1 MTRAQG
7 PRIKKPP
14 VDGGKRNYTRAQY
27 ITAINDYQSLSL
39 TAPFANSQWPH
50 LLLRWGFFVG
60 SMYMSYIGARQMR
73 DERIVVQTTPEI
85 KAMLRNLA
93 ASEQRTMSN
102 LIERLITE
110 AARERKAA

>member
-1 MTRAQG
+1 
-7 PRIKKPP
+7 
-14 VDGGKRNYTRAQY
+14 
-27 ITAINDYQSLSL
+27 
-39 TAPFANSQWPH
+39 
-50 LLLRWGFFVG
+50 
-60 SMYMSYIGARQMR
+60 MR

-110 AARERKAA
+110 AARERDAA